1 MTGSGNRLTLA
12 AFLAMVLLAGG
23 NAVGIDVVADELEPF
38 WAAGMRFTA
47 AGLLFLAAMLVL
59 RVPVPNGRSLLGA
72 VVYGVLGFFLAFA
85 LAFWAIPQTGAGA
98 GQTLIALVPLLTLL
112 LAAVHGQE
120 TLRVRPLMGAA
131 IAVIGVGILAA
142 DRLDADVPALA
153 LLAVVLAA
161 TCIAETGVLLKGT
174 PRAHPVATN
183 AVGMLA
189 GGLLLVVLSAAV
201 GERWLIPAQSDT
213 WTAML
218 FLVVFGSVGVF
229 WLYLFILGRW
239 TASAAS
245 IEFLLIPIATV
256 VYSAILTG
264 EAITP
269 ALVVG
274 GAVIL
279 AGVYVGAYARSRQ
292 GAAASLPATESDA

>member
-1 MTGSGNRLTLA
+1 MTGSGDRLTLA

-38 WAAGMRFTA
+38 WAAALRFTA
-47 AGLLFLAAMLVL
+47 AGLIFLAAMLAL
-59 RVPVPNGRSLLGA
+59 RVPVPRGRSLLGA
-72 VVYGVLGFFLAFA
+72 VMYGVLGFFLAFA
-85 LAFWAIPQTGAGA
+85 LAFWGIPQTGAGT
-98 GQTLIALVPLLTLL
+98 GQTLIALVPLLTLI
-112 LAAVHGQE
+112 LAAAHGLE
-120 TLRVRPLMGAA
+120 ALRFRPVLGAA

-142 DRLDADVPALA
+142 DRLQADVPLLA

-161 TCIAETGVLLKGT
+161 TCLAETGVLLKGT
-174 PRAHPVATN
+174 PSAHPVATN
-183 AVGMLA
+183 AVGMLV
-189 GGLLLVVLSAAV
+189 GGLLLGMLSAVA
-201 GERWLIPAQSDT
+201 GEPWVMPAQSDT

-218 FLVVFGSVGVF
+218 FLVIFGSVAVF
-229 WLYLFILGRW
+229 WLYVFILGRW
-239 TASAAS
+239 TASAVS

-269 ALVVG
+269 PLLAG

-279 AGVYVGAYARSRQ
+279 GGVYVGAYAGPRQ
-292 GAAASLPATESDA
+292 ASSASSSATEGVR

>member
-1 MTGSGNRLTLA
+1 VSGSGNRLTLA

-23 NAVGIDVVADELEPF
+23 NAVGIHVAADELEPF
-38 WAAGMRFTA
+38 WAAGLRFSA
-47 AGLLFLAAMLVL
+47 AGLIFLAAMLAL
-59 RVPVPNGRSLLGA
+59 RVPVPRGRSLLGA
-72 VVYGVLGFFLAFA
+72 VAYGVLGFFITFA
-85 LAFWAIPQTGAGA
+85 LAFWAIPQTGAGT
-98 GQTLIALVPLLTLL
+98 GQTLIALVPLLTLIL
-112 LAAVHGQE
+112 SAAHGLE
-120 TLRVRPLMGAA
+120 TLRIRPMVGAA
-131 IAVIGVGILAA
+131 IAVAGVAILAA
-142 DRLDADVPALA
+142 DRLRADIPPLA
-153 LLAVVLAA
+153 LLAVLLAA
-161 TCIAETGVLLKGT
+161 TCLSETGVLLKET

-183 AVGMLA
+183 AVGMLV
-189 GGLLLVVLSAAV
+189 GGLLLLILSGVV
-201 GERWLIPAQSDT
+201 GETWAMPVQSDT

-218 FLVVFGSVGVF
+218 FLVVLGSVAVF

-269 ALVVG
+269 ALLAG

-279 AGVYVGAYARSRQ
+279 AGVYIGAYHRRVPIMACSGRR
-292 GAAASLPATESDA
+292 

>member
-38 WAAGMRFTA
+38 WAAGLRFTA
-47 AGLLFLAAMLVL
+47 AGLIFLVAMLAL
-59 RVPVPNGRSLLGA
+59 RVPMPRGRSLLGA

-85 LAFWAIPQTGAGA
+85 VAFWAIPQTGAGT
-98 GQTLIALVPLLTLL
+98 GQTLIALVPLLTLI
-112 LAAVHGQE
+112 LAAAQGLE
-120 TLRVRPLMGAA
+120 TLRLRPVIGAA

-142 DRLDADVPALA
+142 DRLHADVPPLA
-153 LLAVVLAA
+153 LLAVVLTA
-161 TCIAETGVLLKGT
+161 TCFAETGVLLKGT

-183 AVGMLA
+183 AIGMLV
-189 GGLLLVVLSAAV
+189 GGLLLGILSAAA
-201 GERWLIPAQSDT
+201 GERWVMPAESDT

-218 FLVVFGSVGVF
+218 FLVVFGSVAVF
-229 WLYLFILGRW
+229 WLYLFVLGRW
-239 TASAAS
+239 TASEVS

-264 EAITP
+264 EPMTP
-269 ALVVG
+269 ALLVG

-279 AGVYVGAYARSRQ
+279 AGVYVGVYVRPGQAD
-292 GAAASLPATESDA
+292 AASFPVPESDA

>member
-12 AFLAMVLLAGG
+12 AFVAMVLLAGG
-23 NAVGIDVVADELEPF
+23 NAVGIDVLADELDPF
-38 WAAGMRFTA
+38 WAAGLRFTA
-47 AGLLFLAAMLVL
+47 AGLVFLAAMVAL
-59 RVPVPNGRSLLGA
+59 RVPVPRGRSLLGA
-72 VVYGVLGFFLAFA
+72 VVYGLLGFFLAFA
-85 LAFWAIPQTGAGA
+85 LAFWAIPQTGAGT
-98 GQTLIALVPLLTLL
+98 GQTLIGLVPLLTLL
-112 LAAVHGQE
+112 LAAAHGQE
-120 TLRVRPLMGAA
+120 MLRLRPMVGAG
-131 IAVIGVGILAA
+131 IAVVGVAILAV
-142 DRLDADVPALA
+142 DRLTAAVPLPA

-161 TCIAETGVLLKGT
+161 TSIAETGVLLKGT

-183 AVGMLA
+183 AVGMLV
-189 GGLLLVVLSAAV
+189 GGLLLLALSAAV
-201 GERWLIPAQSDT
+201 GETWVLPVASDT
-213 WTAML
+213 WTAMV

-269 ALVVG
+269 ALLAG
-274 GAVIL
+274 GTVIL
-279 AGVYVGAYARSRQ
+279 AGVYIGAYGRSDRPASASVSATQ
-292 GAAASLPATESDA
+292 GG

>member
-1 MTGSGNRLTLA
+1 VSGSGNRLTLA

-23 NAVGIDVVADELEPF
+23 NAVGIHVAADELEPF
-38 WAAGMRFTA
+38 WAAGLRFSA
-47 AGLLFLAAMLVL
+47 AGLIFLAAMLAL
-59 RVPVPNGRSLLGA
+59 RVPVPRGRSLLGA
-72 VVYGVLGFFLAFA
+72 VAYGVLGFFITFA
-85 LAFWAIPQTGAGA
+85 LAFWAIPQTGAGT
-98 GQTLIALVPLLTLL
+98 GQTLIALVPLLTLIL
-112 LAAVHGQE
+112 SAAHGLE
-120 TLRVRPLMGAA
+120 TLRIRPMVGAA
-131 IAVIGVGILAA
+131 IAVAGVAILAA
-142 DRLDADVPALA
+142 DRLRADIPPLA
-153 LLAVVLAA
+153 LLAVLLAA
-161 TCIAETGVLLKGT
+161 TCLSETGVLLKET

-183 AVGMLA
+183 AVGMLV
-189 GGLLLVVLSAAV
+189 GGLLLLILSGVV
-201 GERWLIPAQSDT
+201 GETWAMPVQSDT

-218 FLVVFGSVGVF
+218 FLVVLGSVAVF

-269 ALVVG
+269 ALLAG

-279 AGVYVGAYARSRQ
+279 AGVYIGAYHQRVPIMACSGRR
-292 GAAASLPATESDA
+292 